1 MKLEPCDVLLF
12 INEGT
17 DIFSKISRWG
27 AGRYSHVSLYL
38 GDFAVD
44 NFHLVFE
51 SNLRG
56 ASLVTLESESGR
68 LVKVM
73 RSSWISEGQKQLII
87 SRAVEL
93 ASEERA
99 FYDYPIIILS
109 VIPRILKTKFPFLP
123 IPVSYCRDM
132 KVICSEGVAEC
143 FWRAYL
149 PVLSKDIVP
158 LPIDFE
164 TSPILEPVY
173 EGWDIVP

>member
-38 GDFAVD
+38 GEAFGDY
-44 NFHLVFE
+44 LVFE

-56 ASLVTLESESGR
+56 ASLVNLKSEKGR

-73 RSSWISEGQKQLII
+73 RPNITLAQKQFVI
-87 SRAVEL
+87 SNAINL
-93 ASEERA
+93 ASDERA
-99 FYDYPIIILS
+99 AYDIPVIILS
-109 VIPRILKTKFPFLP
+109 CVPRILNEKTCLD
-123 IPVSYCRDM
+123 IPYKYCRDI
-132 KVICSEGVAEC
+132 KVMCCEGVAEC
-143 FWRAYL
+143 YWRAYIWIL
-149 PVLSKDIVP
+149 PKDKVP
-158 LPIDFE
+158 LMGDFE

-173 EGWDIVP
+173 VGRILEDIVP